1 MNEVIIYV
9 QFINL
14 KVYIT
19 FNEMN
24 FKTYVTY
31 IAIAKKVVPLELKQN
46 VTGAIR
52 ES

>member
-19 FNEMN
+19 INEMH
-24 FKTYVTY
+24 FKTYVLL
-31 IAIAKKVVPLELKQN
+31 KKVVPLELKQN